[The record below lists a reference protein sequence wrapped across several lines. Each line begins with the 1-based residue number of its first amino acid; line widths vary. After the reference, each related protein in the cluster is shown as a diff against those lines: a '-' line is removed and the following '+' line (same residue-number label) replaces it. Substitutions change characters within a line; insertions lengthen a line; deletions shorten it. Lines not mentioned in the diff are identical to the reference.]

1 MFLGEEYRPEYTY
14 SRRQRS
20 VARRLTPAGWL
31 AIAVGIAAV
40 ALGVA
45 ALASSLANRE
55 REWGTGTAVTPET
68 QALVVAGPGE
78 PEAAASGIAPTPT
91 VQPTATPEGRVWW
104 ADAMMEAD
112 NGALVPPEAVQEQI
126 VEAWEAYWRVTSLP
140 LQEIVALT
148 EEDRVEDYATSPR
161 FAAQAVQNVVD
172 KHYDKLLVTG
182 CVLVVR
188 GARVNLRTG
197 PGTDYEMIGEAT
209 PDTKLK
215 LLGEGTGSD
224 GKVWYRAWLSDIA
237 EERKVRVASWLVE
250 VKDNYW
256 PYPHYE
262 EREIQVHDCAADG
275 LTCIVTDVMRDGG
288 AELVSLRTAERLAE
302 VYDVSNYPAAGIRVQ
317 ARMIY
322 DKESERWLCD
332 DIEWEKLTE
341 DE

>member
-45 ALASSLANRE
+45 ALASGLANRE

-78 PEAAASGIAPTPT
+78 PEAAASGVAPTPT
-91 VQPTATPEGRVWW
+91 VQPTATPEGGVWW
-104 ADAMMEAD
+104 ADAMTEAN

-126 VEAWEAYWRVTSLP
+126 VEAWEAYWANVNLP
-140 LQEIVALT
+140 LAEFVALT
-148 EEDRVEDYATSPR
+148 EEDLVERFSATP
-161 FAAQAVQNVVD
+161 AQAERVVQNIAS
-172 KHYDKLLVTG
+172 KHYDKYVVTG
-182 CVLVVR
+182 RILVVT
-188 GARVNLRTG
+188 GERVNLRAG
-197 PGTDYEMIGEAT
+197 PGTIHETVGEARAGT
-209 PDTKLK
+209 RLA
-215 LLGEGTGSD
+215 LLEEKTGTD
-224 GKVWYRAWLSDIA
+224 GKLWYRGWLMAEGREAW
-237 EERKVRVASWLVE
+237 VASWLVE
-250 VKDNYW
+250 AKDNYW

-288 AELVSLRTAERLAE
+288 AELVNLRTAERLAE
-302 VYDVSNYPAAGIRVQ
+302 VYDVSNYPAVGIRVQ

-332 DIEWEKLTE
+332 GIEWEKLTE